1 MGIRKENKGN
11 RYLICVSLVDSTG
24 PFMLVVYEEDT
35 VETVIKMVLKSHARQ
50 GRIPNLG
57 YDVNAFMLYDCSDF
71 EEPLRPSETIG
82 PSVGGVRKFTMC
94 KKPNQETGNGEEKPK
109 AKSSGGPIRRSA
121 LKKFKPIKDWL
132 DKSLHFKVLSH

>member
-1 MGIRKENKGN
+1 
-11 RYLICVSLVDSTG
+11 
-24 PFMLVVYEEDT
+24 
-35 VETVIKMVLKSHARQ
+35 MVLKSHARQ

-94 KKPNQETGNGEEKPK
+94 KKPNQETE
-109 AKSSGGPIRRSA
+109 AKSSRAELGRKS
-121 LKKFKPIKDWL
+121 FKEI
-132 DKSLHFKVLSH
+132 